1 MRLKVL
7 LNLEWHF
14 FYWLVDKKQKNK
26 NLNVGKRCKLRRN
39 REVVRE
45 LKKKAVVF
53 LGLCLAMSLMLEEMP
68 KMIYFNVT
76 TSLPQGFYLRIPG
89 KECRRGDYIVY
100 EPSEEV
106 KMLIIKNG
114 WGDGKRDFLKKVG
127 ATTGGK
133 YSVDVETLKF
143 EIEGKYIGQVYET
156 DNTGNVLP
164 KLRGEFEVPKGYVL
178 PIATS
183 ARSFDGRYSGAIPKS
198 QIKARVVPILTW

>member
-1 MRLKVL
+1 MNKKV
-7 LNLEWHF
+7 
-14 FYWLVDKKQKNK
+14 VI
-26 NLNVGKRCKLRRN
+26 
-39 REVVRE
+39 
-45 LKKKAVVF
+45 F
-53 LGLCLAMSLMLEEMP
+53 LGLFLVVNLMLEEMP

-76 TSLPQGFYLRIPG
+76 TSLPQGFYLRIPC

-106 KMLIIKNG
+106 KTLIIKNG

-127 ATTGGK
+127 ATEGEK
-133 YSVDVETLKF
+133 YSIESDTLRF
-143 EIEGKYIGQVYET
+143 EIEGKYIGQVCDT
-156 DNTGNVLP
+156 DNAGNVLP

>member
-1 MRLKVL
+1 MSGT
-7 LNLEWHF
+7 F
-14 FYWLVDKKQKNK
+14 FIAQSKKQKNR
-26 NLNVGKRCKLRRN
+26 NLNVGKRCKLLRN

-68 KMIYFNVT
+68 KMIYLNVT
-76 TSLPQGFYLRIPG
+76 SSLPQGFYLRIPG
-89 KECRRGDYIVY
+89 KECRRSDYIVY

-114 WGDGKRDFLKKVG
+114 WGDGERDFLKKVG
-127 ATTGGK
+127 ATAGER
-133 YSVDVETLKF
+133 YSVDAKTLKF
-143 EIEGKYIGQVYET
+143 EIEGKYIGQVYEK
-156 DNTGNVLP
+156 DNAENVLP

>member
-1 MRLKVL
+1 MLPVS
-7 LNLEWHF
+7 
-14 FYWLVDKKQKNK
+14 KKQKNK
-26 NLNVGKRCKLRRN
+26 NLKVTKRCRLRRN
-39 REVVRE
+39 REEVKE
-45 LKKKAVVF
+45 LKKKAVIF
-53 LGLCLAMSLMLEEMP
+53 LGMCLAVGLMLGEMP

-76 TSLPQGFYLRIPG
+76 TSLPQGFYLRIPC

-106 KMLIIKNG
+106 KTLIIKNG
-114 WGDGKRDFLKKVG
+114 WGDGRRDFLKKVG
-127 ATTGGK
+127 ATEGEK
-133 YSVDVETLKF
+133 YSIESDTLRF

-156 DNTGNVLP
+156 DDAGNVLP
-164 KLRGEFEVPKGYVL
+164 KLRGEFEVPKDYVL

>member
-1 MRLKVL
+1 MLPVS
-7 LNLEWHF
+7 
-14 FYWLVDKKQKNK
+14 KKQKNK
-26 NLNVGKRCKLRRN
+26 NLKVTKRCRLRRN
-39 REVVRE
+39 REEVKE
-45 LKKKAVVF
+45 LKKKAVIF
-53 LGLCLAMSLMLEEMP
+53 LGLCLAVSLMIEEMP

-76 TSLPQGFYLRIPG
+76 TSLPQGFYLRIPC

-106 KMLIIKNG
+106 KTLIIKNG
-114 WGDGKRDFLKKVG
+114 WGDGRRDFLKKVG
-127 ATTGGK
+127 ATEGEK
-133 YSVDVETLKF
+133 YSIESDTLRF

-156 DNTGNVLP
+156 DDAGNVLP
-164 KLRGEFEVPKGYVL
+164 KLRGEFEVPKDYVL

>member
-1 MRLKVL
+1 MLLKV
-7 LNLEWHF
+7 ERHF
-14 FYWLVDKKQKNK
+14 FYWLVSKKQKNK
-26 NLNVGKRCKLRRN
+26 NLNVVKRCRLRRN
-39 REVVRE
+39 REEVKE
-45 LKKKAVVF
+45 LKKKAVIF
-53 LGLCLAMSLMLEEMP
+53 LGLCLAVSLMLEGMP

-76 TSLPQGFYLRIPG
+76 SSLPQGFYLRIPC

-106 KMLIIKNG
+106 KTLIIKNG

-127 ATTGGK
+127 ATEGER
-133 YSVDVETLKF
+133 YSVDAERLRF
-143 EIEGKYIGQVYET
+143 EIEEKYIGQVYET
-156 DNTGNVLP
+156 DNNGNDLP
-164 KLRGEFEVPKGYVL
+164 KIRGKHEVPKGYVL